1 MREARIKKEA
11 EAEARREIMDEDAE
25 MRLREAEAK
34 KTSSL
39 V

>member
-1 MREARIKKEA
+1 MREERIKKEA

-25 MRLREAEAK
+25 MRLREAEQK
-34 KTSSL
+34 KASSL